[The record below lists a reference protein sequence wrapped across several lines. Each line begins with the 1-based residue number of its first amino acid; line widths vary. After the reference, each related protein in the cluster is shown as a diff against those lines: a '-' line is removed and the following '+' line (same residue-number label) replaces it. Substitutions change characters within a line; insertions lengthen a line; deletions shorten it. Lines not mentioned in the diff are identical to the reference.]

1 MSARRR
7 AALAA
12 LGPALLWLGAAELP
26 ARDAAG
32 AYKARGLGL
41 DTCASFLGVPETQRG
56 LYYSWLAGY
65 LTAYNYLV
73 RETYSIAEYTGLAR
87 TNDWFERYC
96 REHPERML
104 HEAARQFV
112 AERYRIRAKRGPAS

>member
-1 MSARRR
+1 MSRTGP
-7 AALAA
+7 AA
-12 LGPALLWLGAAELP
+12 LGAALLWLGAAGELP
-26 ARDAAG
+26 ARDADG

-41 DTCASFLGVPETQRG
+41 DTCISFLDTPEAERG
-56 LYYSWLAGY
+56 PHFGWLAGY

-73 RETYSIAEYTGLAR
+73 RDTYSIAEYSSLTR
-87 TNDWFERYC
+87 TNDWFARYC

-112 AERYRIRAKRGPAS
+112 TERYRIRLKRRPAQ

>member
-1 MSARRR
+1 MSRRRARR
-7 AALAA
+7 AALG
-12 LGPALLWLGAAELP
+12 LGLLGLGAAADLP
-26 ARDAAG
+26 ARDAGG

-41 DTCASFLGVPETQRG
+41 DTCVSFRDTPEAERG
-56 LYYSWLAGY
+56 PYFGWLARY

-73 RETYSIAEYTGLAR
+73 RDTYSIAEYSSLAR
-87 TNDWFERYC
+87 TGDWLEGYC

-112 AERYRIRAKRGPAS
+112 TERYRVRLKRRPAR

>member
-1 MSARRR
+1 MSRRR
-7 AALAA
+7 AGRAA
-12 LGPALLWLGAAELP
+12 CWLALLLLAVPGELP
-26 ARDAAG
+26 ARDAGG

-41 DTCASFLGVPETQRG
+41 DTCISFLDTAEEERG
-56 LYYSWLAGY
+56 PYFGWLAGY

-73 RETYSIAEYTGLAR
+73 RDTYSIAEYSSLAR

-96 REHPERML
+96 REHPDRML

-112 AERYRIRAKRGPAS
+112 TERYRIRAKRRPAS